1 MKASK
6 WLTLALYVAP
16 ALAAVDGTVV
26 NKTTGTPQPGAT
38 VTLYKLGQN
47 GMESLES
54 VKSDASGK
62 FSIGQTLAPG
72 PHLVQAV
79 HQGVIY
85 NLMLRPGMPS
95 TGLSIEVFNSSTQP
109 GGAKVAQHFI
119 LFEPSGSEMAVTES
133 YVFQNEGKTTYNDPN
148 RGTLRIYV
156 PEAGFK
162 SLTVNATAP
171 ASVPVRK
178 AAEKTGEA
186 DVYKIDFAIKPGESN
201 VQLNYTVP
209 FTSPGVF
216 QGRNL
221 TPEPASLVVPDG
233 VTLKGDG
240 IEQRGQEP
248 RTKASIYQ
256 AKGASYKVEI
266 SGTGSLRQARSS
278 ESEGESGPQVQPVL
292 PRIYGK
298 LYWILGLGLGILML
312 GFILLYRAHRPPAAE
327 AASAPAASRKK
338 GKK

>member
-1 MKASK
+1 MR
-6 WLTLALYVAP
+6 WLCGAGVLAC
-16 ALAAVDGTVV
+16 ALSAFAAVDGIVV
-26 NKTTGTPQPGAT
+26 NRTTGAPQAAAT

-47 GMESLES
+47 GMESIES
-54 VKSDASGK
+54 VKSDAAGK
-62 FSIGQTLAPG
+62 FSINQTLAPG

-85 NLMLRPGMPS
+85 NKILPPGTPS
-95 TGLSIEVFNSSTQP
+95 TGLQVDVYNAVLQP

-119 LFEPSGSEMAVTES
+119 LFEPSGTEMAVTES
-133 YVFQNEGKTTYNDPN
+133 IVYQNDGKTTFNDPN

-171 ASVPVRK
+171 SSVPVRK
-178 AAEKTGEA
+178 AAEKTSEPN
-186 DVYKIDFAIKPGESN
+186 VYKIDFAIKPGESN
-201 VQLNYTVP
+201 VQLNYSVP
-209 FTSPGVF
+209 FTSPGAF
-216 QGRNL
+216 EGRNL
-221 TPEPASLVVPDG
+221 TGAPASLIAPDG

-240 IEQRGQEP
+240 LEPRGQEP

-256 AKGASYKVEI
+256 MKAGSFKVEI

-278 ESEGESGPQVQPVL
+278 EPEGESGPQVTTVL
-292 PRIYGK
+292 PKIYAK
-298 LYWILGLGLGILML
+298 LYWILGLGLGILAL
-312 GFILLYRAHRPPAAE
+312 GFILLYRAHQPVRAE
-327 AASAPAASRKK
+327 AANPQVRKK